1 MKRPIL
7 FIIFIVFLTAISAF
21 QKPLDS
27 IADFNGIDG
36 IIGKGSEIL
45 IFEDLDLINIWDQT
59 ENIGDLREQIDL
71 PGLVITN
78 PNHNRLFPGIILTT
92 FFVENATGT
101 CFYSLLNGSL
111 EKGNSFI
118 ITNNPTSSPVCM
130 YMDNSLYYLFG
141 SVEGA
146 VVQVNSS
153 GNVSNASQGTEPV
166 YVREYDIDSHLI
178 TISLD
183 QMISIKEVDLS
194 DATYTDIRGISLDER
209 IIYLSDLFIN
219 SDGDHI
225 YYALDELD
233 QIWEITDDGS
243 ALSKILVMQNA
254 GTIVVSDIEGND
266 SGIIVYDLNGNA
278 YHIHNNEF
286 INLNRDHFISG
297 RVGSN
302 RIIRNDCLSS
312 GYSGF
317 SYFNADLGQTIYWGK
332 NNHSVKQPATEAIN
346 ASFVF
351 TEEVFLSE
359 NPFVDITGSFDAVNY
374 PVFVTAFIYNDDLI
388 FPVDTSTS
396 GFQTFDIAAAESTI
410 YSVDIS
416 DLAPGDYKIVLKLM
430 DSQGF
435 TEVYEQQLS
444 VEIYSEIYAAVDACG
459 DYFSPGVQDGCN
471 DVLPVSYSMGCG
483 DEALAQARIVIQDS
497 GGSLVYEE
505 LLPLVSGT
513 AQTFVWDGLLASDEN
528 ADNGKYFI
536 FIELVDDLGG
546 VILSNTEEFFINNFD
561 YHYSI
566 SNSVILQDD
575 GNFNY
580 APVWTS
586 DNFHFYFLR
595 SPILG
600 CIENTLFQTY
610 SISGDA
616 QVWLGDNSG
625 SSDLALDSIGDPN
638 NPVII
643 NPNQYFTA
651 DPTPSPVDILSFAFI
666 REFNL
671 FYLDQGSMVHVADD
685 ISVDNYCWSPDGSN
699 LLYCSTALGMNYH
712 NDTGDFN
719 ILPPGQF
726 WGFHKPIWAFDN
738 NIFFIAN
745 NLLHKI
751 NIGIGTVETV
761 VLSENDEIVFD
772 YIHAN
777 NSSQIIYL
785 SRDYSSGTQIE
796 FFTILDY
803 SLPEE
808 SRIISRFQADLSNL
822 DGILTISQDNSKL
835 FYYRSTTEFQGADC
849 NDIGIDPY
857 VGAESIEVF
866 YIDLVTGSQL
876 PAFQYTSPLKGGTPA
891 ISRDTTKILYSSYGE
906 ASSALKLAD
915 ISPVSFCSGVD
926 VTPPFV
932 DISVAPSTTFN
943 SVSDGSDILSNP
955 LETLSYLSDPVIEEE
970 SGQIEVL
977 CRSFDNQEIDRIELY
992 LDDKLLGINGGPIIR
1007 KIVDTRIYSDGEH
1020 RLKSVSRDMHGNMGS
1035 REKTVVFKNH
1045 TIISDT
1051 EAPKS
1056 DVQFTPVSFIN
1067 GEIETI
1073 PAASIILTAKDNT
1086 DLDPLLYYR
1095 ITNSDGDILPET
1107 LYLEEIDTYQF
1118 GVGDYTIH
1126 FWSVDKNENVES
1138 EQSCIFRLVDP
1149 LELNRYSL
1157 NINTPLIFYNRKL
1170 KRNSNELE
1178 TFETNLSL
1186 FSDFDFFLTS
1196 DYNEFTNRL
1205 ADERY
1210 GSFVVLGDENVVDDI
1225 HWNIMQDRIF
1235 SGANYISFHYLKSRE
1250 LNSISNLFNLKF
1262 EGYLPGNEYLLNIS
1276 APDFFEAERII
1287 QIHEVMKIADLS
1299 DGNSIILSV
1308 QHKDQEFPAILLS
1321 NHGPG
1326 KLIFNTFFTG
1336 EADLAALLSDELS
1349 YLLVSDTEGLT
1360 KRLILNKLFLNFEID
1375 VKLLISHDGNLKF
1388 LKDSVTQDIDPY
1400 SRELEIYLDS
1410 MSDKFYLD
1418 FEVIEYPCRLEYEVL
1433 YKVNGKWYRF
1443 TREEI
1448 VFNMPETPEE
1458 GE

>member
-7 FIIFIVFLTAISAF
+7 FIIFIVFLTAISAL

-27 IADFNGIDG
+27 IADFDGIDG

-71 PGLVITN
+71 PGRVITN

-92 FFVENATGT
+92 FFVETGT
-101 CFYSLLNGSL
+101 ETYLYSLLNGSL

-118 ITNNPTSSPVCM
+118 ITNTPTSSPVCM
-130 YMDNSLYYLFG
+130 YMDNSFYYLFG

-153 GNVSNASQGTEPV
+153 GIVSNASQGTDPV
-166 YVREYDIDSHLI
+166 YVREYDINSHRI
-178 TISLD
+178 TISLG
-183 QMISIKEVDLS
+183 QMVSIKEVDLS
-194 DATYTDIRGISLDER
+194 DGTYTDIRGISLDAK

-219 SDGDHI
+219 SNGDHI
-225 YYALDELD
+225 YCALDELN
-233 QIWEITDDGS
+233 QIWKITDDGI
-243 ALSKILVMQNA
+243 ALSKILVMQDA
-254 GTIVVSDIEGND
+254 SAIVISDIEGND
-266 SGIIVYDLNGNA
+266 SKIIAYDLNGNA
-278 YHIHNNEF
+278 FTIHNDEF
-286 INLNRDHFISG
+286 VKVDAAHYISG
-297 RVGSN
+297 RIGSN

-332 NNHSVKQPATEAIN
+332 NNHSVKQPAAEAIN

-359 NPFVDITGSFDAVNY
+359 NPLVDITGSFDAANY

-396 GFQTFDIAAAESTI
+396 GFQTFNIASVESTI
-410 YSVDIS
+410 YSADIS
-416 DLAPGDYKIVLKLM
+416 ELDPGDYNVVLKLM

-435 TEVYEQQLS
+435 TEVYEQPLS
-444 VEIYSEIYAAVDACG
+444 VELHRNFYASIDECG
-459 DYFSPGVQDGCN
+459 EYFSPGVQDGCN

-483 DEALAQARIVIQDS
+483 EEALAQARIVIQDS
-497 GGSLVYEE
+497 SGSLVYEE
-505 LLPLVSGT
+505 LLLLVSGT
-513 AQTFVWDGLLASDEN
+513 AQTFVWDGLLASDES

-546 VILSNTEEFFINNFD
+546 VVSSNTEEFFINNFD

-566 SNSVILQDD
+566 SNSVILQDE
-575 GNFNY
+575 GNFNI

-600 CIENTLFQTY
+600 CYGDSLFKTS

-616 QVWLGDNSG
+616 QVWLCDTSG
-625 SSDLALDSIGDPN
+625 SSDLALDNIVDPN
-638 NPVII
+638 YPVSI

-651 DPTPSPVDILSFAFI
+651 APTPSPVDILSFAFI

-671 FYLDQGSMVHVADD
+671 YYLDQGSMVHVADD

-699 LLYCSTALGMNYH
+699 LLYCSTALGINYH
-712 NDTGDFN
+712 NDAGEFS

-726 WGFHKPIWAFDN
+726 WGYHKPVWALDN

-745 NLLHKI
+745 NRLHKI
-751 NIGIGTVETV
+751 NIGIGAMETV
-761 VLSENDEIVFD
+761 VLSKNDEVVFD
-772 YIHAN
+772 YVHAN
-777 NSSQIIYL
+777 NSSQIVYL

-808 SRIISRFQADLSNL
+808 SWMISRFQADLSNL
-822 DGILTISQDNSKL
+822 EGMLTISQDNSKL
-835 FYYRSTTEFQGADC
+835 FYYRSTTEFQGMDC
-849 NDIGIDPY
+849 NIIGIDPY

-866 YIDLVTGSQL
+866 YIDLVTGSQM

-891 ISRDTTKILYSSYGE
+891 ISRDTTKILYSSYGY
-906 ASSALKLAD
+906 ASSALKIAD
-915 ISPVSFCSGVD
+915 ISPVSFCLGVD
-926 VTPPFV
+926 TTPPFV

-943 SVSDGSDILSNP
+943 PVSNGSDILSNP
-955 LETLSYLSDPVIEEE
+955 LETLSFLSEPLIEEE

-992 LDDKLLGINGGPIIR
+992 LDDELLGINGGPIIR
-1007 KIVDTRIYSDGEH
+1007 KTVDTRIYSDGEH
-1020 RLKSVSRDMHGNMGS
+1020 RFKSVSRDMHGNTGS
-1035 REKTVVFKNH
+1035 REKTVIFKNH
-1045 TIISDT
+1045 TITTDT

-1056 DVQFTPVSFIN
+1056 EIQFTPVSFIN

-1073 PAASIILTAKDNT
+1073 PAASIILTAKDNA

-1095 ITNSDGDILPET
+1095 ITNSDGDVLPET

-1118 GVGDYTIH
+1118 GVGDYTIN
-1126 FWSVDKNENVES
+1126 FWSVDSSENVES

-1170 KRNSNELE
+1170 RKDSNELE

-1186 FSDFDFFLTS
+1186 FSDFDFFITS
-1196 DYNEFTNRL
+1196 DYNEFTDRL

-1210 GSFVVLGDENVVDDI
+1210 GSFVVLGDEKVVDDI
-1225 HWNIMQDRIF
+1225 YWNIMQDRIF
-1235 SGANYISFHYLKSRE
+1235 RGANYISFHYLKSRE

-1276 APDFFEAERII
+1276 APDFFEVERII
-1287 QIHEVMKIADLS
+1287 EIYEVMKIANLS
-1299 DGNSIILSV
+1299 DDNSIISSV
-1308 QHKDQEFPAILLS
+1308 RHKDQGFSAILLS
-1321 NHGPG
+1321 NHGEG
-1326 KLIFNTFFTG
+1326 KLIFNTFFSG
-1336 EADLAALLSDELS
+1336 AVDLAELLSDELS

-1360 KRLILNKLFLNFEID
+1360 KRLILNKLFLNFEMD
-1375 VKLLISHDGNLKF
+1375 VKLLISHDGDLKF
-1388 LKDSVTQDIDPY
+1388 LKNSVNQDIDLD

-1410 MSDKFYLD
+1410 MSDEFYLD

-1433 YKVNGKWYRF
+1433 YKVSGKWYRF

-1448 VFNMPETPEE
+1448 VFNMPEILEE